1 MYDVKAHLKYAKRF
15 KKLLNSLS
23 TNDSKK
29 LKLFLQS
36 TPKGNKTS
44 HTTCKKIKNNYQF
57 DVPGAKGNRVIY
69 RVFDDSKT
77 VLLLFAGN
85 HEDAKSFIKNL

>member
-1 MYDVKAHLKYAKRF
+1 MYDVKAHSKYARRF
-15 KKLLNSLS
+15 RKMFNSLS
-23 TNDSKK
+23 DNDRKK
-29 LKLFLQS
+29 LTLFLQK
-36 TPKGNKTS
+36 TPKGNKIS
-44 HTTCKKIKNNYQF
+44 HTTCKKIRNNYQF
-57 DVPGAKGNRVIY
+57 DVLGGKGNRVIY